1 MTTEKLD
8 WLAPLSRWE
17 SWTIVAGNLL
27 PLLGIFYLG
36 WDATTLVILYWAE
49 TAIVGLWL
57 VIRLALASPDL
68 LAPTMPLI
76 GGRPDAGSSLGLSLF
91 ILVHAGFFM
100 GIHMFM
106 LSGIAP
112 GEWTRHLASP
122 AAFVLGFIVQTGLWI
137 PLLGLFI
144 ARGVA
149 TLHEIRAANP
159 VTHLIAGFYARI
171 VVMQFVIVLG
181 GMVALLAG
189 SPLVLLVLI
198 VLLKTAFELYWDR
211 LGTRL
216 EAAFSSRTPRG

>member
-17 SWTIVAGNLL
+17 SWTVVAGNLL

-36 WDATTLVILYWAE
+36 WDAATLVILYWAE

-57 VIRLALASPDL
+57 VVRLALATPAEL
-68 LAPTMPLI
+68 TPVTPLV
-76 GGRPDAGSSLGLSLF
+76 GGKPAEVGGLGLGLF
-91 ILVHAGFFM
+91 VLVHAGFFM

-122 AAFVLGFIVQTGLWI
+122 AAFILGFIVPTGLWM
-137 PLLGLFI
+137 PLAGLFVV
-144 ARGVA
+144 RGV
-149 TLHEIRAANP
+149 TTWHDIRAARP

-171 VVMQFVIVLG
+171 VVMQFVILLG

-198 VLLKTAFELYWDR
+198 VLLKTAFELYWER
-211 LGTRL
+211 LGAWL
-216 EAAFSSRTPRG
+216 EAVFSSQKPRG

>member
-1 MTTEKLD
+1 MTTDKLD

-17 SWTIVAGNLL
+17 SWTIAAGNLL

-36 WDATTLVILYWAE
+36 WDAATLVILYWAE

-57 VIRLALASPDL
+57 VVRLALTSPDM
-68 LAPTMPLI
+68 LAPVAPLI
-76 GGRPDAGSSLGLSLF
+76 GGKPTEGSGFGLGLF
-91 ILVHAGFFM
+91 VLVHAGFFM

-112 GEWTRHLASP
+112 GEWTRHLSSP
-122 AAFVLGFIVQTGLWI
+122 TAFILGFIVPTGLWL
-137 PLLGLFI
+137 PLAGLFVV
-144 ARGVA
+144 RGVA
-149 TLHEIRAANP
+149 TWHDIRTARP

-171 VVMQFVIVLG
+171 LVMQFVIVLG

-198 VLLKTAFELYWDR
+198 VLLKTAFELYWDS
-211 LGTRL
+211 LGAWL
-216 EAAFSSRTPRG
+216 EAAFASRKPQG